1 MPSRRGRRLR
11 TSQIGRGLYS
21 RSISSPTAT
30 SETSGFT
37 SVLCASPGMA
47 IFFNQAMFFLLCD
60 KWFCPRQKLTG
71 LYSLLFY
78 NVASYLISY
87 AKDIFSKS
95 DGYSLVVRVSEH
107 SNIKHLALTATKVV
121 LDLTKFITFAITCVF
136 ILLVFGVPGQNHF
149 SPTWWHIAITS
160 LYYVLTDP
168 WTHENAS
175 IFLSWLQLEYF
186 ENLEVL
192 WTPVLIRL
200 LASLLSVTSDSSKPF
215 RAESICYKHSTL
227 ISLVWFFSSPSSII
241 LIMSSAYINVYLCLK
256 EMEIYWKVLMEE
268 KTSLDKYR
276 YATSAEL
283 TDKYDD
289 VCAVCLLPM
298 RWKARVTP
306 CQHLFHSDCLRRCL
320 KQNLSSCPICKQ
332 CI

>member
-1 MPSRRGRRLR
+1 MPSRRSRVRR
-11 TSQIGRGLYS
+11 SQQLPRGLYS
-21 RSISSPTAT
+21 RSIST
-30 SETSGFT
+30 SSTDS
-37 SVLCASPGMA
+37 SSSSLLCASPGMA

-87 AKDIFSKS
+87 AKELIMDSKR
-95 DGYSLVVRVSEH
+95 YSLVVRISEH
-107 SNIKHLALTATKVV
+107 SNIKHLAMTATKVV
-121 LDLTKFITFAITCVF
+121 LDLTKFVTFAITCVF

-149 SPTWWHIAITS
+149 SPTWCHIAITF
-160 LYYVLTDP
+160 LYYILTDP
-168 WTHENAS
+168 WTHENAA
-175 IFLSWLQLEYF
+175 IALSWLELECL

-200 LASLLSVTSDSSKPF
+200 LASLLSGVF
-215 RAESICYKHSTL
+215 

-241 LIMSSAYINVYLCLK
+241 LLIASAYINVYLCLQ
-256 EMEIYWKVLMEE
+256 EMDIYWKVLMEE
-268 KTSLDKYR
+268 RSYLNKYR
-276 YATSAEL
+276 YATNSEL
-283 TDKYDD
+283 TSKCDD

-306 CQHLFHSDCLRRCL
+306 CQHMFHSDCLRRCL
-320 KQNLSSCPICKQ
+320 KQNLRLCPICKQ
-332 CI
+332 EM